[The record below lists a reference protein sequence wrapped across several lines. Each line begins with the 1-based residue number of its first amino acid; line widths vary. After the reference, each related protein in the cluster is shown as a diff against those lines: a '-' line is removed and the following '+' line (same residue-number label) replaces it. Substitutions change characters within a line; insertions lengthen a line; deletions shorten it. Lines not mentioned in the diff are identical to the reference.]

1 VVGRASR
8 RRAAPSRASRSP
20 VVFARAFR
28 NKRWEVL
35 DGCRGAIFFRRGTS
49 VTAVIAEIRTNLLP
63 RSFEADRVARPGCR
77 SCDRGS
83 VSRPRL
89 STCSVSASCGR
100 CFDAVPEPATRALYD
115 RLHLQPG
122 SVLVD
127 AATEAST
134 RAPTPP
140 PPGRSRRSPSAR
152 GFERTG
158 LVTSLAG
165 INSEVLAARFG
176 LMLVRHR

>member
-1 VVGRASR
+1 MDV
-8 RRAAPSRASRSP
+8 AAQ
-20 VVFARAFR
+20 
-28 NKRWEVL
+28 
-35 DGCRGAIFFRRGTS
+35 FFFVEATS

-63 RSFEADRVARPGCR
+63 RSFEAERVACPGCR
-77 SCDRGS
+77 SSDRCS
-83 VSRPRL
+83 VSRPCA

-165 INSEVLAARFG
+165 CQLRSPCSTFRADARAPPLTVRAERALAVFGGRRSREVGRI
-176 LMLVRHR
+176 